1 MEIFWEEDAAN
12 ILAIP
17 VHAELEDTIAWHFDP
32 KGLFS
37 VKSVYHVLDDETQ
50 RNKWHQRGEGLTL
63 LAAAR
68 RMTYGPKFGS
78 LHAHQK

>member
-1 MEIFWEEDAAN
+1 MHKKIST
-12 ILAIP
+12 

-37 VKSVYHVLDDETQ
+37 VKSVYHTMCLMMNLNAIRGTSEERVLTI
-50 RNKWHQRGEGLTL
+50 

-68 RMTYGPKFGS
+68 WITYGPKFGS
-78 LHAHQK
+78 LHVH